1 MPSVA
6 VEVDS
11 TPLATIRCDEFHVVS
26 IRVSSTRIEETF
38 ATLEMTASTHP
49 ETGESTYLMWVHD
62 YTLLPGQVVTV
73 RVMDEGETTGEG
85 RSIDDLYPDED
96 SGDVQEPKS
105 EAECFQELR
114 AMPKVRAG
122 YTFTLNSPA
131 HPSYRGATQPDEHG
145 FIFNLL
151 WNWVRPNRASVFLSS
166 YTIDSVEKRT
176 PSREHTHEYIQAGQ
190 SATFRV
196 DA

>member
-11 TPLATIRCDEFHVVS
+11 KPLATIRCDDFHVVA
-26 IRVSSTRIEETF
+26 IRVSSTRIDETF

-49 ETGESTYLMWVHD
+49 ETGESTYLVWVHD
-62 YTLLPGQVVTV
+62 YPLQPGQYVVV
-73 RVMDEGETTGEG
+73 RLMDEGETTGEG
-85 RSIDDLYPDED
+85 KTIDDLYPDED
-96 SGDVQEPKS
+96 AECHQEPKS

-114 AMPKVRAG
+114 AMPKLRTG
-122 YTFTLNSPA
+122 YTFKLNSPA

-145 FIFNLL
+145 FSFNLL
-151 WNWVRPNRASVFLSS
+151 WNWVRPNRASVSLSS

-176 PSREHTHEYIQAGQ
+176 PSREHSHEYIQAGQ
-190 SATFRV
+190 SATLRV